1 MLIDVRNH
9 KPRSKQGRKI
19 MKKAQIKKSVSAL
32 AMAAVIA
39 VSLFGYGCGAK
50 PASTSSDAG
59 VSGDFTGT
67 AKGFGGD
74 VSVTLTLTDGAI
86 TGCTAEG
93 KDETQGVGSEAI
105 AKMPGEIAESGSI
118 AVDGVSG
125 ATITSTA
132 IKEAAAAALTA
143 AGLNPDDYKTAVEN
157 NATAEDSTVDADVVV
172 VGAGGAGMTAAIT
185 AAAEGKSV
193 VILESQS
200 MVGGNSV
207 RATGGMNAGKT
218 VYQDENEFG
227 ESAGVEKTLKTA
239 AEKYADNETITA
251 LAKTVSEQWAAYQA
265 NPTGYF
271 DSVELMELDTMIG
284 GKGINDPELVET
296 LCANS
301 ADAIDWLD
309 EHGITLH
316 NVSSFGGA
324 SVKRIHRPVNAE
336 GKTVSVGSYMIPL
349 LQENCEKAGVKMMLD
364 TTATEILTDANGAA
378 VGVKATGAS
387 GETVTVNAKAV
398 VLATGGFGAN
408 LDMVVKYKPELKGF
422 MTTNAPGIQGQGIEM
437 AQAIGAATVDMD
449 QIQIHPTVEANT
461 AALITEGLRGDG
473 AILINEEGQRFI
485 DEVGTRDV
493 VSAAE
498 IAQTGSYSWLVVD
511 QAMADAS
518 SVIQGYIKKGYTV
531 TGATYEELGKAMGVD
546 AAAFAETMEKWNG
559 YVEAKNDPDFG
570 RTSFANPLNTA
581 PYYAVKVTAGVH
593 HTMGG
598 LKINANTEVLNE
610 KGEVIPGLFAAGEV
624 TGGVHGANRLGGN
637 AVADFTVFGRIAG
650 AAASDYAA

>member
-1 MLIDVRNH
+1 
-9 KPRSKQGRKI
+9 

-93 KDETQGVGSEAI
+93 KEETQGVGSEAI

-157 NATAEDSTVDADVVV
+157 DASAEDSTVDADVVV

-398 VLATGGFGAN
+398 VLASGGFGAN

-511 QAMADAS
+511 QAMVDAS

>member
-1 MLIDVRNH
+1 
-9 KPRSKQGRKI
+9 

-50 PASTSSDAG
+50 SASTSSNAG

-105 AKMPGEIAESGSI
+105 AQMPGKIAESGSI

-125 ATITSTA
+125 ATATSTA

-157 NATAEDSTVDADVVV
+157 DATAEDSTVDADVVV

-193 VILESQS
+193 VVLESQS

-207 RATGGMNAGKT
+207 RATGGMNAAKT

>member
-1 MLIDVRNH
+1 
-9 KPRSKQGRKI
+9 

-50 PASTSSDAG
+50 SASTSSDAG

-93 KDETQGVGSEAI
+93 KDETQGVGSQAI

-143 AGLNPDDYKTAVEN
+143 AGLNPDDYKTAVEKD
-157 NATAEDSTVDADVVV
+157 ATAEDSTVDADVVV

-349 LQENCEKAGVKMMLD
+349 LEENCEKAGVKMMLD

-637 AVADFTVFGRIAG
+637 AVADFVVFGRIAG
-650 AAASDYAA
+650 AAASKYAA

>member
-1 MLIDVRNH
+1 MKNT
-9 KPRSKQGRKI
+9 KMKQSI
-19 MKKAQIKKSVSAL
+19 AAL
-32 AMAAVIA
+32 AMAAVVA
-39 VSLFGYGCGAK
+39 VSLLGYGCGSK
-50 PASTSSDAG
+50 PASTTGAG
-59 VSGDFTGT
+59 ATGDFTGT

-74 VSVTLTLTDGAI
+74 VTVTLTLTDGKI

-93 KDETQGVGSEAI
+93 ADETKGVGSKAI
-105 AKMPGEIAESGSI
+105 EQLPAAIAESGSI
-118 AVDGVSG
+118 AVDGVST
-125 ATITSTA
+125 ATITSNA
-132 IKEAAAAALTA
+132 IKEAAAAAITA
-143 AGLNPDDYKTAVEN
+143 AGLKPEDFQTAVEN
-157 NATAEDSTVDADVVV
+157 NAEPAEDSTVDTDIVI
-172 VGAGGAGMTAAIT
+172 VGAGGAGMTAALT
-185 AAAEGKSV
+185 ATSEGKSV
-193 VILESQS
+193 VIVESQPV
-200 MVGGNSV
+200 VGGNSV

-218 VYQDENEFG
+218 VYQDENEFAEG
-227 ESAGVEKTLKTA
+227 AGVEKTLKTA

-265 NPTGYF
+265 DPKGYF

-284 GKGINDPELVET
+284 GKGVNDPALVET
-296 LCANS
+296 LCSNS
-301 ADAIDWLD
+301 ADAIDWLG
-309 EHGITLH
+309 EQGITLH
-316 NVSSFGGA
+316 SVSSFGGA

>member
-1 MLIDVRNH
+1 
-9 KPRSKQGRKI
+9 
-19 MKKAQIKKSVSAL
+19 MKKAQIKESVSAL

-50 PASTSSDAG
+50 SASTSSDAG

-93 KDETQGVGSEAI
+93 KDETEGVGSQAI

-125 ATITSTA
+125 ATITSDA

-143 AGLNPDDYKTAVEN
+143 AGLNPDDYKTAVEKD
-157 NATAEDSTVDADVVV
+157 AAAEGSTVDADVVV

-284 GKGINDPELVET
+284 GKGVNDPALVET
-296 LCANS
+296 LCSNS
-301 ADAIDWLD
+301 ADAIDWLG
-309 EHGITLH
+309 EQGITL
-316 NVSSFGGA
+316 NSVSSAGGA
-324 SVKRIHRPVNAE
+324 SVKRIHRPVNEE
-336 GKTVSVGSYMIPL
+336 GKVVSVGAYMVPL
-349 LQENCEKAGVKMMLD
+349 LEEDCQKAGVQIMVN
-364 TTATEILTDANGAA
+364 TTATEILTDDNGAA
-378 VGVKATGAS
+378 VGIKATGAS
-387 GETVTVNAKAV
+387 GETITINAKAV
-398 VLATGGFGAN
+398 ILTSGGFGAN
-408 LDMVVKYKPELKGF
+408 MEMVTEYKPELKGF
-422 MTTNAPGIQGQGIEM
+422 MTTNAPGILGQGIKM
-437 AQAIGAATVDMD
+437 AQAIGADTVDMD
-449 QIQIHPTVEANT
+449 QIQIHPTVQYDSAS
-461 AALITEGLRGDG
+461 LITEGLRGDG
-473 AILINEEGQRFI
+473 AVLINSEGKRFI

-498 IAQTGSYSWLVVD
+498 IAQPGSYSWLIIDQKMVD
-511 QAMADAS
+511 DS
-518 SVIQGYIKKGYTV
+518 SVVQGYIKKGYTFE
-531 TGATYEELGKAMGVD
+531 GKTYEELAEQIGVD
-546 AAAFAETMEKWNG
+546 GAALAETMNTWNG

-570 RTSFANPLNTA
+570 RTSFANKLDTA
-581 PYYAVKVTAGVH
+581 PYYAIKVTAGVH

-598 LKINANTEVLNE
+598 LKINTNTEVLNE
-610 KGEVIPGLFAAGEV
+610 NGEIIPGLFAAGEV
-624 TGGVHGANRLGGN
+624 TGGVHGANRLGGT
-637 AVADFTVFGRIAG
+637 AVSDFVVFGRIAG
-650 AAASDYAA
+650 AAASKYAA

>member
-1 MLIDVRNH
+1 
-9 KPRSKQGRKI
+9 

-32 AMAAVIA
+32 AMAAIIA

-50 PASTSSDAG
+50 SASTSSDAG
-59 VSGDFTGT
+59 VSGDFTAT

-74 VSVTLTLTDGAI
+74 VSVTLTLTDSVI

-93 KDETQGVGSEAI
+93 KDETEGVGSQAI

-143 AGLNPDDYKTAVEN
+143 AGLNPDDYKTAVEKD
-157 NATAEDSTVDADVVV
+157 AAAEDSTVDADVVV

-349 LQENCEKAGVKMMLD
+349 LEENCEKAGVKMMLD

-378 VGVKATGAS
+378 VGVKAIGAS